1 MEPLIFCHNLLEK
14 LCLEYLH
21 LWLLTPTGWGQE
33 DLHQGP
39 WPLVQEQ
46 AAVQHSGPH
55 QPGQPQRLW
64 LRRNAHTQ
72 SGWVQPVWGSKEV
85 KFMKGPA
92 CREMTPREVQELG
105 ATDLTLRLHL
115 FGESKKRTHVFLSI
129 LPGALTELSNRL
141 GGLTERQSF
150 LTLSY
155 DVQHP
160 TLERNKGARISPPA
174 DPGRNYATYS

>member
-1 MEPLIFCHNLLEK
+1 
-14 LCLEYLH
+14 
-21 LWLLTPTGWGQE
+21 
-33 DLHQGP
+33 
-39 WPLVQEQ
+39 
-46 AAVQHSGPH
+46 
-55 QPGQPQRLW
+55 
-64 LRRNAHTQ
+64 
-72 SGWVQPVWGSKEV
+72 
-85 KFMKGPA
+85 MKGPA

-160 TLERNKGARISPPA
+160 TLDRNKGARISPPA
-174 DPGRNYATYS
+174 DPGRNYATYSLGLINTIAMPTATDDMAPIIDPKQCMTSIK